1 MMNAFPMQNE
11 LVLKI
16 KVILTNVTLERS
28 LFDDV
33 MNVGQDEFSLSRM
46 SKRPM
51 MVIMGNL

>member
-1 MMNAFPMQNE
+1 MNAFPMQNE